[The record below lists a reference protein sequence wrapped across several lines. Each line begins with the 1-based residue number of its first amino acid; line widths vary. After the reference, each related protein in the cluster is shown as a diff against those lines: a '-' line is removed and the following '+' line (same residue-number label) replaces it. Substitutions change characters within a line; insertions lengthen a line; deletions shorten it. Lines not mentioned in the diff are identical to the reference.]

1 VLLDSAIVLSQNAGL
16 AGRIGLHAAAA
27 GGNGLLAVY
36 SHLGLIRLP
45 AAIALPPS
53 VRRPND
59 GRFFYADE
67 PTAEALAAALDASR

>member
-1 VLLDSAIVLSQNAGL
+1 LDSAIVLSQNAGL

-27 GGNGLLAVY
+27 GRDDLLAVY
-36 SHLGLIRLP
+36 DRLGLVRLP
-45 AAIALPPS
+45 AAAALPPS

-67 PTAEALAAALDASR
+67 PSAEALAAALDASR